1 MSYTLK
7 GRLESRVGTALL
19 PVLAALVLAAGLRE
33 WWPVQ
38 LAALMLAVG
47 LALDVLGYHRL
58 LDYQPGWLAVPLGL
72 LELVLVMALA
82 RWWSVDA
89 PLAAALAF
97 YAVAWLVAQVLTHAA
112 FPLARMSYAED
123 GGELGR
129 LGFAV
134 AAVALG
140 ALAAAGGV
148 AWAQLPP
155 TVHLSAGVHQGPLVI
170 DRREHLVGERG
181 AVVRGGIVV
190 RADDVTIRNVS
201 VLGGENGIEVE
212 RATGVVL
219 DNVAIAGAA
228 LDGIHV
234 RFSQVTIRNCSI
246 DSPAGFTQG
255 IDISYSIDLGMSMV
269 EGCTITGGREGIV
282 THSAP
287 VGVVDN
293 RVSGTALRGIAMTE
307 MSMGEI
313 ESNHVAGAL
322 GVGIFCGDRSECTV
336 ARNRV
341 AGTRPDRSSGDLS
354 RRGYGIEADFQAT
367 AELEDNELLGN
378 ARGVGSFADAD
389 VVDVSR

>member
-1 MSYTLK
+1 MSYTLR
-7 GRLESRVGTALL
+7 GRLESRVGTALV

-58 LDYQPGWLAVPLGL
+58 LEYQPGWLALPLGL

-97 YAVAWLVAQVLTHAA
+97 YAGAWLVAQALTHAA
-112 FPLARMSYAED
+112 FPLVRMSYAED

-129 LGFAV
+129 LGVAA
-134 AAVALG
+134 AAVALV
-140 ALAAAGGV
+140 ALSAAGGV

-201 VLGGENGIEVE
+201 VLGGENGIEVQG
-212 RATGVVL
+212 ATGVVL
-219 DNVAIAGAA
+219 DNVAVAGAA

-255 IDISYSIDLGMSMV
+255 IDISYSMEIGMSMV

-287 VGVVDN
+287 VAVVDN
-293 RVSGTALRGIAMTE
+293 RVSATAMRGITMTE

-313 ESNHVAGAL
+313 ERNHVAGAR
-322 GVGIFCGDRSECTV
+322 GIGIFCGDRSECTV
-336 ARNRV
+336 SRNRV
-341 AGTRPDRSSGDLS
+341 AGTRADRSTDDLALA
-354 RRGYGIEADFQAT
+354 GYGIEADFQAT

-378 ARGVGSFADAD
+378 ARGVGTFAGAEIVDA
-389 VVDVSR
+389 SR